1 MHDSDESIF
10 FGENSRR
17 KRVVFAVTFLL
28 TTFDVLTDWLNW
40 KQWAVLGGYNQY
52 EFFHVFDI
60 GFLAVA
66 AVGTILWALKIVII
80 VRTFPGNPHKDD
92 TNDLTRSEDG
102 KVKSSTQKKRAINGR
117 NCLRIFNIFLLLMTG
132 LLEDFPALLLIFY
145 ASSLPG
151 CGTPTRYE
159 LGSAITMTTVVSSM
173 LNATWTRILL
183 AFELYGC
190 FSCKDAHLPMVK
202 KACKVGHYVTKTFS
216 CKSPLASTGKLLLH
230 GFISLLFI
238 GNLSV
243 GTMAIGQI
251 TRFTSFVPSGSYPVS
266 LSSSV
271 PTGPVGPGLD
281 AKVDGA
287 MFVYVHMKLP
297 GFYRV
302 TIYDKNN
309 ASVAQSMKVNQILN
323 RLYIGQFDELSH
335 LEYGTLVKAIP
346 CSRIM
351 PMKKKIDASAFIM
364 DSSENADNVDFS
376 QCKIILRMKYEANE
390 MWNHFRKL
398 NQDVLKSLTIDWGI
412 NIKDMNVRRIGVK
425 PVSVDE
431 FLTHQVQSDI
441 VRYKCSSACGNDTD
455 VCNQMEYGRFRAEQF
470 DDKGAVRLAGL
481 FLAINDLRI
490 ADSCFFPTEFKPSFE
505 FFDESWKDVE
515 PVEVPA
521 KIQETYPQFITL
533 PTFYQWEE
541 DHLAAVPQ
549 NKCDLLW
556 NEDASCCRI

>member
-1 MHDSDESIF
+1 MHDFDGSKF
-10 FGENSRR
+10 FRDNSRC
-17 KRVVFAVTFLL
+17 KGVLIAITFWL
-28 TTFDVLTDWLNW
+28 TTFDVLTDWLIW

-52 EFFHVFDI
+52 EFFHVFDT

-66 AVGTILWALKIVII
+66 VVGTTLWTLKVVII
-80 VRTFPGNPHKDD
+80 VSKFPEIPHKND
-92 TNDLTRSEDG
+92 TNDLTYSEDG
-102 KVKSSTQKKRAINGR
+102 KAKDDARKKKTINR
-117 NCLRIFNIFLLLMTG
+117 INCLKMFNILVLVLSG
-132 LLEDFPALLLIFY
+132 LFEDFPALLLIFY

-151 CGTPTRYE
+151 CGTPTRFE
-159 LGSAITMTTVVSSM
+159 QGSAITMTTVVSSV
-173 LNATWTRILL
+173 LNSSWTMILL
-183 AFELYGC
+183 ACEICGCYGC
-190 FSCKDAHLPMVK
+190 KEAFLPMVNTVK
-202 KACKVGHYVTKTFS
+202 MGHNTTKTFS
-216 CKSPLASTGKLLLH
+216 YKKILASTGKFLLY

-243 GTMAIGQI
+243 GLMAIGQI
-251 TRFTSFVPSGSYPVS
+251 MRSMTFVPSGSNPVS
-266 LSSSV
+266 LSHSV
-271 PTGPVGPGLD
+271 PTGLVGPGLD
-281 AKVDGA
+281 AKSDGA
-287 MFVYVHMKLP
+287 MFIYIRMKLP

-323 RLYIGQFDELSH
+323 RLYIGQFEELSH
-335 LEYGTLVKAIP
+335 LEDGTLVKAIP
-346 CSRIM
+346 CSRII

-412 NIKDMNVRRIGVK
+412 NIKNKSVCPFWVK
-425 PVSVDE
+425 PLAVGE
-431 FLTHQVQSDI
+431 FLTDQVQNDI
-441 VRYKCSSACGNDTD
+441 VKYKCSSACGNDTD
-455 VCNQMEYGRFRAEQF
+455 ICDQMEYGKFHSVQF
-470 DDKGAVRLAGL
+470 DDKGAVRLAEL

-505 FFDESWKDVE
+505 FCDETWADTE
-515 PVEVPA
+515 PFEVPT

-533 PTFYQWEE
+533 PTFYQWDE
-541 DHLAAVPQ
+541 DHLTTVPR
-549 NKCDLLW
+549 NKCNLLW